1 MVALVNF
8 KITTLVENTV
18 AQSGKSLLG
27 EHGLSFYI
35 EAGERRI
42 LFDTGQNLAIA
53 NNARVLGVDLNR
65 IDAVVLSHGHY
76 DHSGGLQSMLACNPD
91 FTLHAHPDAF
101 SPKVKQENERHK
113 YIGIPVE
120 EEKIISGGVDLRLD
134 KSPVQIAP
142 GLMTTGEIPRANE
155 FEAVESGFFLKAGR
169 GVIADT
175 LADDQALILDT
186 NKGVVVLLGCSHRGV
201 VNTLNHVTHLTGKNS
216 IHALMGGLHLG
227 SASDAKL
234 EMIIDHLRGFG
245 LEKMIVGHCT
255 GPRAFLALS
264 NEFKDRVFQNTVGH
278 VLEF

>member
-1 MVALVNF
+1 VHFTV
-8 KITTLVENTV
+8 TTLVENAV

-42 LFDTGQNLAIA
+42 LFDTGQNLAIT

-65 IDAVVLSHGHY
+65 IDTVVLSHGHY
-76 DHSGGLQSMLACNPD
+76 DHSGGLQSILACSPG
-91 FTLHAHPDAF
+91 FTLHAHPDVF
-101 SPKVKQENERHK
+101 SPKVKKNNDQYK

-120 EEKIISGGVDLRLD
+120 KEKITASGVVLRLD
-134 KSPVQIAP
+134 KNPVEIAP
-142 GLMTTGEIPRANE
+142 GMMTTGEIPQAND
-155 FEAVESGFFLKAGR
+155 FEAVESVFFLKTGS

-186 NKGVVVLLGCSHRGV
+186 DKGVLVLLGCSHRGV
-201 VNTLNHVTHLTGKNS
+201 INTLNHVTKLTGKNK

-227 SASDAKL
+227 SASDVKLAK
-234 EMIIDHLRGFG
+234 IIDHLRGFG
-245 LEKMIVGHCT
+245 LEKMVVGHCT

-264 NEFKDRVFQNTVGH
+264 NEFKDRVYLNTVGH
-278 VLEF
+278 ALEF